1 MNKIYLSFAALLL
14 VLCQAC
20 DSADATKLRAENRE
34 LKIRLAALGQDTT
47 SAATVYASAPS
58 TPADTSTSI
67 PTTASPTLSLSAV
80 AGAGAPGAT
89 AKSIW
94 TVNHYVN
101 DFGDKT
107 EKGYITNVGFIAGSF
122 SNSATQDSPL
132 NVQFL
137 IDKDMDASI
146 QLFEYAGNNPVK
158 AYDYDSYSV
167 NVKDRD
173 GKALRLRGTNYKSN
187 RLTIEKPD
195 SKKLHDALLKGGK
208 L

>member
-1 MNKIYLSFAALLL
+1 M
-14 VLCQAC
+14 
-20 DSADATKLRAENRE
+20 
-34 LKIRLAALGQDTT
+34 
-47 SAATVYASAPS
+47 
-58 TPADTSTSI
+58 
-67 PTTASPTLSLSAV
+67 
-80 AGAGAPGAT
+80 
-89 AKSIW
+89 
-94 TVNHYVN
+94 NHYVN

-208 L
+208 LQFMIRESDSPTTVYNFTIDNADGYLDAREELRGVK